1 MKMRK
6 IPVLLVM
13 AAFLLPMTATAKPEK
28 PSKEARAKESKK
40 SSKSS
45 KTVQAEPQKEPE
57 VTVDFS
63 DEQIMLNN
71 QAVDAANAGNY
82 KKAEQLYNAMLQI
95 AEMNVI
101 WANLGGTYLKEGKC
115 LEAAEAYK
123 NVWTSPKISQIPAE
137 QIEAGAT
144 AKLKELERQC
154 NAQVVLNCPPAE
166 MTVTIDGGAERPCS
180 PEPLALMPGRHAVF
194 AQTSYG
200 FTTVAVDAE
209 PNQTTQ
215 VAIEVIDYEKVALE
229 AGITPEEIH
238 RKSVI
243 FKSVGYSFLGVGV
256 AIGVGGG
263 ALLATANDSYNSKKA
278 EYDTG
283 SGIYTK
289 DEVDNAYDEA
299 ALKQNISYGMIALG
313 SAMTITGIVLVV
325 YDAVK
330 IVPQLEEFEKRGV
343 SLQFAPT
350 VSPKFSGFML
360 SGTF

>member
-154 NAQVVLNCPPAE
+154 NAQVVLNCTPAE

-180 PEPLALMPGRHAVF
+180 PEPLALMPGRHSVF

-263 ALLATANDSYNSKKA
+263 ALLATANDS
-278 EYDTG
+278 
-283 SGIYTK
+283 
-289 DEVDNAYDEA
+289 
-299 ALKQNISYGMIALG
+299 
-313 SAMTITGIVLVV
+313 
-325 YDAVK
+325 
-330 IVPQLEEFEKRGV
+330 
-343 SLQFAPT
+343 
-350 VSPKFSGFML
+350 
-360 SGTF
+360 

>member
-1 MKMRK
+1 MIMRK

-95 AEMNVI
+95 AEMTVI

-154 NAQVVLNCPPAE
+154 NAQVVLNCTPAE

-180 PEPLALMPGRHAVF
+180 
-194 AQTSYG
+194 
-200 FTTVAVDAE
+200 DAIRCL
-209 PNQTTQ
+209 PR
-215 VAIEVIDYEKVALE
+215 
-229 AGITPEEIH
+229 PP
-238 RKSVI
+238 
-243 FKSVGYSFLGVGV
+243 
-256 AIGVGGG
+256 
-263 ALLATANDSYNSKKA
+263 
-278 EYDTG
+278 TG
-283 SGIYTK
+283 SR
-289 DEVDNAYDEA
+289 
-299 ALKQNISYGMIALG
+299 
-313 SAMTITGIVLVV
+313 
-325 YDAVK
+325 
-330 IVPQLEEFEKRGV
+330 P
-343 SLQFAPT
+343 
-350 VSPKFSGFML
+350 SPSMP
-360 SGTF
+360 SQTRRPRSRSR